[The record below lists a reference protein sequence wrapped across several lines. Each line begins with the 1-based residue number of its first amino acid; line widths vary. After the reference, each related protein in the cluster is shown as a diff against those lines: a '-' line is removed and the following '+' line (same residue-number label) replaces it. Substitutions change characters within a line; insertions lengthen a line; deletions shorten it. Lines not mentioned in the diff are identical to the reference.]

1 MRRLISTLLAV
12 ASSVAACFA
21 GDFEVKGSVGTL
33 RGNITLP
40 DGAETP
46 CPTVIVCHGLTGHQN
61 EAQLL
66 SIRDSLLEEGYA
78 VVKFDFNGHGI
89 SDGAFSGMTLDNEL
103 EDLNRIYDY
112 VASLPEVDSKR
123 IAVCGHSQ
131 GGLEAGVF
139 AGDSGVEK
147 VKCVI
152 LLAPAACIHSMA
164 VNGDL
169 FGYDIS
175 KSMPDS
181 IAFWSGTHLG
191 RPYADSA
198 REMDVLGRTSA
209 YTGPVLVLQ
218 GEYDSPE
225 LIRDAKRYCDYLP
238 NASYVRLPGLSHC
251 FPEDLTLPAKL
262 STAFIKKN
270 L

>member
-12 ASSVAACFA
+12 AFSVAACFA
-21 GDFEVKGSVGTL
+21 GNFEVKGSVGAL
-33 RGNITLP
+33 RGNITIP
-40 DGAETP
+40 DGTETP
-46 CPTVIVCHGLTGHQN
+46 CPAVIICHGLTGHQN
-61 EAQLL
+61 EAHLL
-66 SIRDSLLEEGYA
+66 AIRDSLLKEGYA
-78 VVKFDFNGHGI
+78 VVKFDFNGHGN
-89 SDGAFSGMTLDNEL
+89 SDGPFSGMTLDNEL
-103 EDLNRIYDY
+103 EDLGCIYDY
-112 VASLPEVDSKR
+112 VTALPEVDSKR
-123 IAVCGHSQ
+123 IGVCGHSQ

-164 VNGDL
+164 LEGDL

-175 KSMPDS
+175 ATMPDS

-191 RPYADSA
+191 RTYADSA

-209 YTGPVLVLQ
+209 YSGPVLILQ
-218 GEYDSPE
+218 GERDGKA
-225 LIRDAKRYCDYLP
+225 LIRDAKRYCDYLS
-238 NASYVRLPGLSHC
+238 NVSYVPLPGLSHC
-251 FPEDLTLPAKL
+251 FPEDLALPAKL
-262 STAFIKKN
+262 SVAFIKEN